1 MKRQLLFLA
10 LLCGLYLQ
18 AQGLFT
24 DDFTS
29 AALSTQWTAVS
40 PNPSGVIQLVDG
52 QLFLRASAL
61 NGGSDLYSGSNF
73 NAPRVIQL
81 TNDANAA
88 WTVTTRLSF
97 NPTHTYQSAGIGLLM
112 GSDVNEPAAYMR
124 FIELKFSHDEGGRL
138 IGGPQ
143 KTLPYTESV
152 VYMRCARSADSIR
165 VWISPTNA
173 DWISL
178 GAIASVGVYGI
189 GLHCIRQPWDGNT
202 DTDSEAW
209 FDFFQVGREGGEEPG
224 GDETRLP
231 FVFHRSFDDQSES
244 YVSFFKMNDRGTYTA
259 IAGRYGQFLPER
271 TVSVEEFDRSGNLV
285 SSKVIGR
292 RPAGNGVGDFN
303 CATADFESDG
313 SMYVLL
319 NNYIPGQEWNSVMKL
334 NASGDS
340 VWEVMV
346 SEKWQWSAIVMP
358 LLKTYPSGGFV
369 VAGSTN
375 GFPSKPR
382 VNRYSGSGD
391 LLWSQ
396 DVFTND
402 YGYNKFQAV
411 TVNGSGSIFVGG
423 MVHHN
428 LNNRQSTIIAKLNAE
443 GKPDWEKVYYSGYL
457 TSGDSLVGEITSLLP
472 TADGGCI
479 AGGFESEKGSLG
491 GWAMLRKL
499 SASGETEWIQRY
511 FYTGGWQDAKV
522 IGLAQ
527 LPSSNHF
534 IAYVH
539 RDWGSTGAGATLM
552 ECDENGDT
560 LWTQVDY
567 DYRVELSGVDAG
579 GNVLLRAS
587 APYAPLNWNMQRFYL
602 RTTPEG
608 LYRRPELIYPFD
620 GYDNILTQPRFEWR
634 RTGHIHTTAH
644 LQVATDSAFSHLIA
658 ERTGIQGT
666 TCDQLK
672 LPAGTAC
679 YYRVREVGVKG
690 FAGPWSAPLSFTT
703 EKGTLVE
710 ELAGENVQVM
720 TDERSGAIK
729 VMLASGQGRVRL
741 LITDMAGRMIRR
753 ADTSAGE
760 YIIEGLDTGIYLLR
774 IVSRD
779 EPMVSCKV
787 RVM

>member
-1 MKRQLLFLA
+1 MKRQLFFLA
-10 LLCGLYLQ
+10 VMCSLAFQAYALYSD
-18 AQGLFT
+18 AF
-24 DDFTS
+24 DATS
-29 AALSTQWTAVS
+29 LSSGWSIFS
-40 PNPSGVIQLVDG
+40 PNPSGVVSLVDG
-52 QLFLRASAL
+52 QLYMRASAL

-81 TNDANAA
+81 TKSGKAT
-88 WTVTTRLSF
+88 WSVTTRLSF
-97 NPTHTYQSAGIGLLM
+97 NPTSNYQSAGIGLLM
-112 GSDVNEPAAYMR
+112 EADVNNPAAYVR
-124 FIELKFSHDEGGRL
+124 FVELKFNPNEGGRM

-152 VYMRCARSADSIR
+152 VYMRCDRSTDSLR
-165 VWISPTNA
+165 VWFSPTSS

-178 GAIASVGVYGI
+178 GAIATQDVYGV
-189 GLHCIRQPWDGNT
+189 GLHCIRQPWDGNS
-202 DTDSEAW
+202 DKDSEAF
-209 FDFFQVGREGGEEPG
+209 FDYFNVEQEGGDQPEG
-224 GDETRLP
+224 NDSQLP
-231 FVFHRSFDDQSES
+231 FVFHQNFDTESQS
-244 YVSFFKMNDRGTYTA
+244 YVSFFKMNARGTYTGVS
-259 IAGRYGQFLPER
+259 GRYGQYLPER
-271 TVSVEEFDRSGNLV
+271 TVSLEEFDRNGKLSF
-285 SSKVIGR
+285 SKVIAR
-292 RPAGNGVGDFN
+292 RPAGSGIGDFN

-313 SMYVLL
+313 SMYLL
-319 NNYIPGQEWNSVMKL
+319 FNNYIPGQEWNSVMKL
-334 NASGDS
+334 NAAGDS

-369 VAGSTN
+369 VAGCTN
-375 GFPSKPR
+375 GFPSKQR

-457 TSGDSLVGEITSLLP
+457 TSGDSLVGDITSLLP

-479 AGGFESEKGSLG
+479 AGGFESEKGSRG

-539 RDWGSTGAGATLM
+539 RDWGSTSAGATLM

-560 LWTQVDY
+560 LWTQMDY
-567 DYRVELSGVDAG
+567 DYRFALSGVDAD
-579 GNVLLRAS
+579 GNVLLNAS
-587 APYAPLNWNMQRFYL
+587 APYAPMNWNMQRFYL

-608 LYRRPELIYPFD
+608 LYHTPELNYPFD
-620 GYDNILTQPRFEWR
+620 NYDNIVTQPRFEWTA
-634 RTGHIHTTAH
+634 TGHINKTSQ
-644 LQVATDSAFSHLIA
+644 LQVASDSAFTSLIA
-658 ERTGIQGT
+658 DKTGITGNT
-666 TCDQLK
+666 YDQIK
-672 LPAGTAC
+672 LPAGTRC
-679 YYRVREVGVKG
+679 YFRVREVGIKG
-690 FAGPWSAPLSFTT
+690 FAGNWSSPHSFIT
-703 EKGTLVE
+703 EKGTGTDG
-710 ELAGENVQVM
+710 LALHEVRILTDDVSRSLKVKFTSGSGEVNLIL
-720 TDERSGAIK
+720 TDVS
-729 VMLASGQGRVRL
+729 GRV
-741 LITDMAGRMIRR
+741 IIRTET
-753 ADTSAGE
+753 AKDE
-760 YIIEGLDTGIYLLR
+760 FVVNGLETGIYLLR
-774 IVSRD
+774 IIDQNKLIKTYKFRII
-779 EPMVSCKV
+779 
-787 RVM
+787 